1 MKTNHLFFALASI
14 AVVALMPTHARSQTI
29 GYSDAVDK
37 LAIACKADI
46 DRYCK
51 KTPFGGGRLTQCLN
65 QNPRVSGNCKST
77 IANLETMVAKRA
89 AARASVARV
98 CDADI
103 RRLCAGMQAG
113 DGNLMECFFKTYR
126 NTSAQCRQTV
136 ADAGYDVKLDP
147 DQPTT
152 QISLDPVDP
161 VSSNLPSGYLSAA
174 NLRRMALEGMK
185 DPARTQRVNRPAL
198 VSQLNNMAQITIA
211 IAFDLNSARISPASF
226 KAVGLMADAL
236 NSPYLQN
243 YRFIVI
249 GNTDARGNREY
260 NLKLSQERAD
270 AIRDALISPFGI
282 SAARLQAVGL
292 GEEQLLDPA
301 HPDAAKNRRV
311 QLINIGR

>member
-103 RRLCAGMQAG
+103 RPLCAGMQAG
-113 DGNLMECFFKTYR
+113 DGNLMECFFKVYR

-136 ADAGYDVKLDP
+136 TDAGYDVKLDP

-301 HPDAAKNRRV
+301 HPDAAENRRV